1 MKKIISVFLSVTMLV
16 SALSVG
22 TVAFADENK
31 TPKTATVEY
40 SVFDGGVYTMEP
52 KTITVS
58 SDLSDK
64 YKDEVGYNDKSVEPT
79 ILDVFIAAHIDM
91 FGEDFMDYAPLKA
104 SGSSGIT
111 SAFGEETSAL
121 SYRLNGATDNGS
133 GVWYNLDTEVKSGD
147 YVDTMFYQDTSGYT
161 DKYVS
166 LGGRDIKSA
175 TGDVTLTATYE
186 GFDANWAT
194 VILPAQGLN
203 ISVDGVSVGT
213 TDENGQI
220 TLKLSQGKTYVVTAS
235 GEISGSK
242 IFEPYTRVTVAT
254 PTQLYN
260 ALGAQLSGGADFLLK
275 SVDSLTIEK
284 AADFLAYLNGGA
296 NVDKYKADYV
306 ASVKSMLDSNNGKLV
321 STINGEV
328 KSDLALYGAVIPA
341 LEKLGYDAKKFEGYD
356 LVSAFE
362 STDTDSISNPYYY
375 RVAIEA
381 ASSDFAHKLIDKFI
395 ADDYT
400 IGSGMKYWGFSCD
413 NTATFLTSI
422 AKYADDY
429 STYVDDAKQIL
440 KTYTTDTGAFY
451 SYQYNDV
458 NANSTA
464 LCAMAYAALGDND
477 TAFSYYKNLV
487 EGFED
492 TTGVFT
498 YNGECDVTATKQSYL
513 ALTYFKESVGNA
525 AYEHKEHVAKNRTIA
540 ATTSKDGAVVSDCR
554 ICGETFKTVKTIAKI
569 KAVSLSSSSYT
580 YDGSA
585 KKPGVTVTDANG
597 AKIASSNYSVAYS
610 NNVKKGTATATV
622 TFKGNYSGTVK
633 KTFIINPAKV
643 SNVKLSSTSYTYNGK
658 TKTPSVTVKDNK
670 GRKLKNGTD
679 YTVKY
684 SSGRKNAGRYAVKV
698 TFKGNYSGTVKKT
711 FKINPAKVSNVK
723 LSSTSYTYNG
733 KTKTPSVTVKD
744 SKGRKLKNGTDYTVK
759 YSSGRKNVGRYAVK
773 VTFKGNYT
781 GSKTV
786 YYYIIPKS
794 TSIRRVSALRK
805 GFKLSWK
812 KQKTQTTGY
821 QIQYSTSKKFKKA
834 KAVNV
839 SKNKT
844 TSKYIKKLSSKKKYY
859 VRVRTYKKVKI
870 NGKTKKVYSSWSKT
884 KTVKT
889 R

>member
-1 MKKIISVFLSVTMLV
+1 MKKIISVFLSVIMLV
-16 SALSVG
+16 STLSVG

-147 YVDTMFYQDTSGYT
+147 YVDTMFYQDTNGYT

-166 LGGRDIKSA
+166 LGGRDIKST

-254 PTQLYN
+254 QLYN

-275 SVDSLTIEK
+275 SVDSLTISK

-341 LEKLGYDAKKFEGYD
+341 LEKLGYDAKKFEGYN

-684 SSGRKNAGRYAVKV
+684 SSGRKK
-698 TFKGNYSGTVKKT
+698 
-711 FKINPAKVSNVK
+711 
-723 LSSTSYTYNG
+723 
-733 KTKTPSVTVKD
+733 
-744 SKGRKLKNGTDYTVK
+744 
-759 YSSGRKNVGRYAVK
+759 VGRYAVK

-786 YYYIIPKS
+786 YYYIVPKS
-794 TSIRRVSALRK
+794 TSISKVSALKK

-821 QIQYSTSKKFKKA
+821 QIQYSTSSKFKKA
-834 KAVNV
+834 KTVNV

-844 TSKYIKKLSSKKKYY
+844 TSKSVKKLSSKKKYY
-859 VRVRTYKKVKI
+859 VRVRTYKTVKI
-870 NGKTKKVYSSWSKT
+870 DGKTKKVYSSWSKT

-889 R
+889 K